1 MLKVDFIS
9 TEFLLI
15 LGSEFEHLPED
26 VLHNL
31 EIKLNCSQEEIA
43 EAAKWVNGKPNR

>member
-9 TEFLLI
+9 TEFLNI
-15 LGSEFEHLPED
+15 LGSEFEHLRKD

-31 EIKLNCSQEEIA
+31 EIKFNCSNEEIA
-43 EAAKWVNGKPNR
+43 EAAKWVNGRCNR